1 MAFSQRVSQ
10 SQAMSQSQSISRA
23 GTEISDPVEKE
34 KKVNELVQYMLIMD
48 QKKIPIK
55 KKDINRV
62 ILKGQNKA
70 FSGVME
76 EAASKLLEV
85 YGFKVIELQDKLK
98 DSYILV
104 NDLEL
109 NESQHRLIN
118 VCEKDKA
125 EMGLVFVILAIIF
138 MNQNVIHEDELWH
151 ALKKLGIFEDD
162 LHSTFGNVKNLIMK
176 EFVRKGYLRTEL
188 NTSTDPATNDIF
200 WGQRAQHEISKK
212 QVLSMVCDITETQPN
227 DWTFQMQQVNQE
239 EQGLQTQE
247 EGEEPVAGPSS
258 SLR

>member
-1 MAFSQRVSQ
+1 MAFNPSQ
-10 SQAMSQSQSISRA
+10 SQAMSQSQSRP

-62 ILKGQNKA
+62 ILKGQNRA

-85 YGFKVIELQDKLK
+85 YGFKVIEPQDKLK

-104 NDLEL
+104 NNLEL
-109 NESQHRLIN
+109 NDSQRKLIEVN
-118 VCEKDKA
+118 EKDKG
-125 EMGLVFVILAIIF
+125 EMGLVFVVLAMVF
-138 MNQNVIHEDELWH
+138 MNQNVIHEDEMWH
-151 ALKKLGIFEDD
+151 ALKKLGIFQDD
-162 LHSTFGNVKNLIMK
+162 VHSTFGNVKNLIMK

-188 NTSTDPATNDIF
+188 NTSTDPPTNDIY
-200 WGQRAQHEISKK
+200 WGQRALHEISKADI
-212 QVLSMVCDITETQPN
+212 LSTVCEITETQPAN
-227 DWTFQMQQVNQE
+227 WTFQMQQVDQQE
-239 EQGLQTQE
+239 QAMQTQDDANN
-247 EGEEPVAGPSS
+247 PAPGPSS
-258 SLR
+258 SR